1 MKQFTA
7 PVFDRH
13 EGPLC
18 RKLAK
23 CPLWRYKLPEI
34 KLNANVRLMESAVN
48 LSPSNRFRAL
58 TDLARCYT
66 AVAAM
71 VVVASALTS
80 SALANKITFE
90 TASLGTFTSPVT
102 ENGFIYS
109 KLSGGLFV
117 NTAGNPGQDQEGLA
131 TVGGGVLKIVSAGA
145 SDFTFNALDFSAF
158 DSFGTGSQTL
168 KVEGFLAGSS
178 VGVDQ
183 YTLANTKVF
192 NPKYDNWTTEAASV
206 LAGKSISELDIT
218 LNASVAGS
226 GLLFNESIDN
236 VVLTPEVA
244 AVPEPA
250 SLALLGVA
258 VVGAGYVRLRRR
270 RPSDA

>member
-1 MKQFTA
+1 VPIVASQ
-7 PVFDRH
+7 
-13 EGPLC
+13 L
-18 RKLAK
+18 L
-23 CPLWRYKLPEI
+23 EI
-34 KLNANVRLMESAVN
+34 KLNVNANVRLKESAVN
-48 LSPSNRFRAL
+48 LSPSNCFRVL
-58 TDLARCYT
+58 TGLTRCHT

-71 VVVASALTS
+71 VVASAL
-80 SALANKITFE
+80 APPAFANTITFE
-90 TASLGTFTSPVT
+90 TASLGVFTGPVT
-102 ENGFIYS
+102 EDGFTYT

-117 NTAGNPGQDQEGLA
+117 AQFGNPGHDLEGLA
-131 TVGGGVLKIVSAGA
+131 TVGGGVLKIVSATGG
-145 SDFTFNALDFSAF
+145 DFNLNALDFAAF
-158 DSFGTGSQTL
+158 NILGTGSQTL
-168 KVEGFLAGSS
+168 RVEGFLGASS

-192 NPKYDNWTTEAASV
+192 DPKYDNWTTEAASL

-226 GLLFNESIDN
+226 GSLFSENIDN

-258 VVGAGYVRLRRR
+258 VLGASCVRLRRR
-270 RPSDA
+270 RPSVECHAG